1 MISNTSQLDLF
12 FFFFV
17 NFRSAFVRSDWN
29 VEFCHNYSNV
39 IKLVD
44 RKLGYQR
51 LSNLLFSVHQL
62 EIIDYFDTG

>member
-1 MISNTSQLDLF
+1 MISNTLQLDLI

-29 VEFCHNYSNV
+29 VEFCHNLSYV

-51 LSNLLFSVHQL
+51 LSNLLFSIHQL
-62 EIIDYFDTG
+62 EIIDYFDTR

>member
-1 MISNTSQLDLF
+1 MN
-12 FFFFV
+12 
-17 NFRSAFVRSDWN
+17 
-29 VEFCHNYSNV
+29 
-39 IKLVD
+39 